1 MRPTYTRLLSCAER
15 CVAALLLLLSI
26 RVVCGSR
33 GEVKR
38 AATRHRNG
46 RAAATQ
52 EEKEEV
58 RLHVARD
65 HAVSTGAPSQCA
77 RVSRCVRSHYYLVQV
92 CDERM

>member
-65 HAVSTGAPSQCA
+65 QSSSCGVHGRSVT
-77 RVSRCVRSHYYLVQV
+77 VRSGK
-92 CDERM
+92 